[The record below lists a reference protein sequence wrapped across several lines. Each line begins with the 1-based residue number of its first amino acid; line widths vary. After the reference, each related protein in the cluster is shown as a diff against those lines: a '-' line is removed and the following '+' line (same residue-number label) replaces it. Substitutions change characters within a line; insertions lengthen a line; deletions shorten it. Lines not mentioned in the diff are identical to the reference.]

1 MREIQLP
8 DAMSDLVKNLQ
19 IVQLHWRNVPIQ
31 IPKFA
36 VYAILDQPVF
46 DSFMYR
52 DKRRVGLI
60 KVKNYVIPVI
70 DPFRGSLNEEPKH
83 VVVVS
88 HCKGNRFG
96 LFGYPADNVD
106 PNVSLPFYHRSVKHI
121 VKDFV

>member
-1 MREIQLP
+1 MSEVKLP
-8 DAMSDLVKNLQ
+8 EAISELTKNLQ
-19 IVQLHWRNVPIQ
+19 IVQVHWRNVPIQ

-36 VYAILDQPVF
+36 VYATLNQPVF

-60 KVKNYVIPVI
+60 KLKSYVIPVI

-83 VVVVS
+83 VVIVS
-88 HCKGNRFG
+88 HSKGNRFG
-96 LFGYPADNVD
+96 LFGYPADNVEHD
-106 PNVSLPFYHRSVKHI
+106 ITLPFYHRSVKHI

>member
-8 DAMSDLVKNLQ
+8 DAMSNLVKNLQ
-19 IVQLHWRNVPIQ
+19 IVQLQWRNIPIQ

-36 VYAILDQPVF
+36 VYAIIDNPVF

-52 DKRRVGLI
+52 EKRRVGLI
-60 KVKNYVIPVI
+60 KQKHYVIPVI
-70 DPFRGSLNEEPKH
+70 DPFRGSLNEAPKH

-88 HCKGNRFG
+88 HSKGNRFG
-96 LFGYPADNVD
+96 LFGYPADQID
-106 PNVSLPFYHRSVKHI
+106 RDVSLPFYHRSVKHI